1 MYADTLLALERGHLL
16 RLGLW
21 AAASIIVGAFILLM
35 LWWRKG
41 NAPFLRHFAIQMLA
55 WGVVD
60 LALVGWGWQGL
71 AYRDYAASV
80 QLQQFLWLN
89 VGLDAGYVGVGIT
102 LAATGW
108 ILAKRL
114 GLLGAGVGV
123 VVQGFALFVLDLR
136 LLTVLDSGRIAS
148 ISLPVSQWLA
158 SWY

>member
-16 RLGLW
+16 RLGIW
-21 AAASIIVGAFILLM
+21 AAASIIAGALILLM
-35 LWWRKG
+35 LWRQG
-41 NAPFLRHFAIQMLA
+41 NAPFLRHFGIQMLA

-71 AYRDYAASV
+71 AYRDYAGSV
-80 QLQQFLWLN
+80 QLHQFLWLN

-136 LLTVLDSGRIAS
+136 LLTVMESARIAS
-148 ISLPVSQWLA
+148 ISLPVGHWLA
-158 SWY
+158 G